1 MKAFVRVSASALVVL
16 LALCGIH
23 GGRLEAQSTFGSIRG
38 STMDQTGAIIPGAQV
53 NLRSLDE
60 NSQVATTSDSEGNF
74 VFENLKPGHYSL
86 TAAKQGFATALVDQ
100 IELAARQALRVD
112 VKLSVAAQSL
122 SVEVNA
128 SAVGVNTEN
137 ATLSDSKENSD
148 ISQLPINS
156 RTVSSSPLAALAVSP
171 EVTRDSEGNIAVGGA
186 TAAQTGFSVDGIS
199 TASVRFNGALQFQE
213 RVLYRVQRRGSYCT
227 GQQFSAQ

>member
-1 MKAFVRVSASALVVL
+1 
-16 LALCGIH
+16 
-23 GGRLEAQSTFGSIRG
+23 
-38 STMDQTGAIIPGAQV
+38 MDQTGAIIPGAQV